1 MMIHILILAWDKSK
15 KKKKKKIKKKEKEM
29 RIPRYAEF
37 KKMLPENK
45 NCK

>member
-15 KKKKKKIKKKEKEM
+15 KKKKKKEKRKK

>member
-15 KKKKKKIKKKEKEM
+15 KKKKKKEKEM

>member
-1 MMIHILILAWDKSK
+1 MIHILILAWDKSK
-15 KKKKKKIKKKEKEM
+15 KKKKKKEKRKK

>member
-1 MMIHILILAWDKSK
+1 MMINILILAWDKSK
-15 KKKKKKIKKKEKEM
+15 KKKKKKEKRKK

>member
-15 KKKKKKIKKKEKEM
+15 KKKKKEKRKK